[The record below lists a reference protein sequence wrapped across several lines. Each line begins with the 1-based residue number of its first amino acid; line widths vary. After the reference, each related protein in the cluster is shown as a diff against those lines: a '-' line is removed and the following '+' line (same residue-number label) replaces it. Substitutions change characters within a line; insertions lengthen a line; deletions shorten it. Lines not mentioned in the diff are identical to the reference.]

1 MTDTPQSPAIP
12 MWARAIVAGEDDIKS
27 ASHMGFTIRA
37 RQHAMAVYPDPA
49 AAGKV
54 ADSKSM
60 VAYMNAA
67 ETYRGV
73 WRPIPRTAL
82 VGFLHT
88 MADQS
93 EERREWEDNT
103 VDPEDDA
110 AEEPPPP
117 NPTVCR
123 FIDTPFIPENLRRF
137 CAALPA
143 EDIEWAIAI
152 APPEARRGVDCRCI
166 LMARWGK
173 DGAFAAIV
181 QARPLSSDAY
191 QPVFEESGWAKVSP

>member
-1 MTDTPQSPAIP
+1 MTDTPQFPAIP
-12 MWARAIVAGEDDIKS
+12 MWARAIVAGDEGIKA

-54 ADSKSM
+54 ADSKAM

-88 MADQS
+88 LADQS

-103 VDPEDDA
+103 VDPEDEA
-110 AEEPPPP
+110 EEEPPPP
-117 NPTVCR
+117 NPAICR
-123 FIDTPFIPENLRRF
+123 FLDTPFVYKNLLRF

-143 EDIEWAIAI
+143 EDIEWAVGVS
-152 APPEARRGVDCRCI
+152 PTEARDRCDSRCI

-173 DGAFAAIV
+173 DGSFAAIV
-181 QARPLSSDAY
+181 QARPTSLDAY
-191 QPVFEESGWAKVSP
+191 QPVFEESGWAEVSP